1 MIDDSADMIEA
12 REARM
17 RAKSDAQIAKEIAY
31 AEGLIAGWQLAAGQV
46 TAFSAGALKMM
57 KPPSIIEW
65 EHRLSILRDHRDNR
79 RAEAAA
85 SREVR

>member
-1 MIDDSADMIEA
+1 MIEA

-31 AEGLIAGWQLAAGQV
+31 AEGLISGWQLAAGQV

-57 KPPSIIEW
+57 KPTSIIEW
-65 EHRLSILRDHRDNR
+65 ERRLSILRDHRDNR

-85 SREVR
+85 SQEVR